1 MPPSQ
6 HAFTKQE
13 RVCSKKVVDRLF
25 NDRKS
30 KSMAAYPVR
39 AVFLDIQV
47 EEEVPPLQIL
57 ISVPKR
63 YHKRAVARNRVK
75 RQVREAYRRNK
86 AILAEALRARQ
97 RHMVVAFIWIAD
109 ELCTRSRVERRV
121 KDLLVRISES
131 L

>member
-1 MPPSQ
+1 
-6 HAFTKQE
+6 
-13 RVCSKKVVDRLF
+13 
-25 NDRKS
+25 
-30 KSMAAYPVR
+30 MAAYPVS

-109 ELCTRSRVERRV
+109 ELCTSSRVERRV

>member
-1 MPPSQ
+1 
-6 HAFTKQE
+6 
-13 RVCSKKVVDRLF
+13 
-25 NDRKS
+25 
-30 KSMAAYPVR
+30 MAAYPVR
-39 AVFLDIQV
+39 AVFLDIQA

-86 AILAEALRARQ
+86 AILADALMARQ

-109 ELCTRSRVERRV
+109 ELCTSSRVERRV
-121 KDLLVRISES
+121 KDLLLRISES

>member
-1 MPPSQ
+1 
-6 HAFTKQE
+6 
-13 RVCSKKVVDRLF
+13 
-25 NDRKS
+25 
-30 KSMAAYPVR
+30 MAAYPVR
-39 AVFLDIQV
+39 AVFLDIQA

-86 AILAEALRARQ
+86 AILAEALMARQ

-109 ELCTRSRVERRV
+109 ELCTSSRVERRV

>member
-1 MPPSQ
+1 
-6 HAFTKQE
+6 
-13 RVCSKKVVDRLF
+13 
-25 NDRKS
+25 
-30 KSMAAYPVR
+30 MAAYPVR
-39 AVFLDIQV
+39 AVFLDIQA
-47 EEEVPPLQIL
+47 EEDAPPIQIL

-75 RQVREAYRRNK
+75 RQVREAYRRHK

-109 ELCTRSRVERRV
+109 ELCTSSRVERRV
-121 KDLLVRISES
+121 KDLLLRISES

>member
-1 MPPSQ
+1 
-6 HAFTKQE
+6 
-13 RVCSKKVVDRLF
+13 
-25 NDRKS
+25 
-30 KSMAAYPVR
+30 MAAYPVR

-109 ELCTRSRVERRV
+109 ELCTSSRVERRV